1 MSDVGSSFFYFPNM
15 GNSLRSNTK
24 ACFSNEPYIN
34 SWWDYRG
41 ILVLFLLFGLVS
53 VGDIVPQW
61 AKKGK
66 LNKESLL
73 EV

>member
-1 MSDVGSSFFYFPNM
+1 MVCITG
-15 GNSLRSNTK
+15 
-24 ACFSNEPYIN
+24 
-34 SWWDYRG
+34 G
-41 ILVLFLLFGLVS
+41 ILVLVLFLLFGLVS

-73 EV
+73 EVYETYFRVVDYYTKSRKFVCHIVEIIL